1 MTEPMTQEAAAA
13 AAVEAERQRRRAE
26 RRARL
31 RAQVFDTS
39 VPSPCVAICQM
50 DEANRHCIGC
60 GRTLDEIRDWMIM
73 TAEEKRGVLARLA
86 AVKAAGA

>member
-1 MTEPMTQEAAAA
+1 
-13 AAVEAERQRRRAE
+13 
-26 RRARL
+26 
-31 RAQVFDTS
+31 
-39 VPSPCVAICQM
+39 VPSPGVAICQM